1 MTPLKQ
7 IDILKKEYEYVKK
20 EFQRATEVIGVG
32 RKVKRGECWFPVNVG
47 RSYYSSLNDYTVEL
61 TRRTDQDI
69 EHLFEYGKS
78 VCLFTLSA
86 DGSISYLPFSGTVSF
101 ASSDVMAISLP
112 SVDAYSKLSALD
124 NVGVQL
130 NFDETSFSLMFEALK
145 KVAESKDNRLAHLR
159 DVFHGNIEPEFSA
172 ESSAPIKLPWLNGS
186 QEQAVRDVVRTKD
199 VLVVHGPPGTG
210 KTTTLIESISEVLR
224 REPQVMVC
232 AQSNTAVDW
241 ISEQLSDRGISVLRI
256 GNPARVTDKM
266 LENTFEKRYESHP
279 EYPTLWAIRRDI
291 RTLRAKHNSE
301 RTSSFHQKLSRL
313 RDRADEIDM
322 RIRQSLFDGA
332 RVIACT
338 LVGSANKLLFG
349 QKFNT
354 LFIDEAAQALEAAC
368 WIALQKANRVIL
380 AGDHCQLPPTIKSP
394 EAMRGGLGKTL
405 METIAQ
411 NKPSVVRL
419 LDVQY
424 RMNEELMRFSSEWF
438 YKGRLKAAPEVK
450 NRSLFDEL
458 DAPLIW
464 IPTDMDGS
472 DDQPEENGENENMR
486 EAFVGLSYGRVNRGE
501 AKLTI
506 KTLCDYIES
515 FGRSRF
521 IEDRVDIG
529 VISPY
534 KAQVQYLRS
543 LLKRN
548 AYLRPLRGQIT
559 INTVDAFQG
568 QERDVIL
575 ISLVRANDD
584 GQIGF
589 LSDLRRMNVAMTR
602 ARMKFIIIGSQ
613 ETLCKHTFYK
623 KLWERCE
630 YLKERD
636 LMFGK

>member
-1 MTPLKQ
+1 MIPSKQ
-7 IDILKKEYEYVKK
+7 IEILKKEYDYVKK
-20 EFQRATEVIGVG
+20 EFQRATEVVGIG
-32 RKVKRGECWFPVNVG
+32 RKVKRGECWFPVSVG
-47 RSYYSSLNDYTVEL
+47 RSYYSSLNDYTVEIS
-61 TRRTDQDI
+61 RRTDTEI

-78 VCLFTLSA
+78 VCLFSMA
-86 DGSISYLPFSGTVSF
+86 GDGSIDYLPFTATVSY
-101 ASSDVMAISLP
+101 ATQDVMAIALP
-112 SVDAYSKLSALD
+112 SVDAYSKLSGMD

-130 NFDETSFSLMFEALK
+130 NFDETSFSLMFEALR
-145 KVAESKDNRLAHLR
+145 KVSEAKDNRLAHLR
-159 DVFHGNIEPEFSA
+159 DIFHGNIAPEFSV
-172 ESSAPIKLPWLNGS
+172 ESSMPIRLPWLNGS
-186 QEQAVRDVVRTKD
+186 QEKAVREVIRAKD
-199 VLVVHGPPGTG
+199 VLIVHGPPGTG

-266 LENTFEKRYESHP
+266 LENTFEKRFEAHP
-279 EYPTLWAIRRDI
+279 EYSTLWAIRRDI
-291 RTLRAKHNSE
+291 RAMKLKRASE
-301 RTSSFHQKLSRL
+301 RMSSYHQKLSRL
-313 RDRADEIDM
+313 RERADEIEM
-322 RIRQSLFDGA
+322 RIRQSLFDGS

-338 LVGSANKLLFG
+338 LVGSANKLLTG
-349 QKFNT
+349 QRFNT

-368 WIALQKANRVIL
+368 WIALQKANRVVL

-411 NKPSVVRL
+411 SKPEVVRL

-424 RMNEELMRFSSEWF
+424 RMNEELMKFSSEWF
-438 YKGRLKAAPEVK
+438 YGGKLKAAREVK

-458 DAPLIW
+458 DTPMIW
-464 IPTDMDGS
+464 VPTNI
-472 DDQPEENGENENMR
+472 DDETSEEGEERDDMR

-501 AKLTI
+501 AKLTM
-506 KTLCDYIES
+506 KTLCDYVES

-521 IEDRVDIG
+521 IEERIDIG

-548 AYLRPLRGQIT
+548 AYLRPMKGQIS

-575 ISLVRANDD
+575 MSLVRANDE

-613 ETLCKHTFYK
+613 ETLCRHAFYK
-623 KLWERCE
+623 KLWQRCE
-630 YLKERD
+630 ELKD
-636 LMFGK
+636 SGMLFGK